1 MEYVVGL
8 QKDNQEGKYK
18 LLYVICYLKYF
29 YYIRRYVCMYV
40 LVVGSSHINVC
51 TKVPSRYVNV

>member
-29 YYIRRYVCMYV
+29 YYIRRYVCTCSWEFPYKCMYQ
-40 LVVGSSHINVC
+40 G
-51 TKVPSRYVNV
+51 TF